1 MAFVHRTITRSL
13 FGYGFGSA
21 AVATAISSAVD
32 TPAAREATV
41 AALCRFLPPHVG
53 DAITELTQIVHRA
66 FPGDLSVTDITAALS
81 VMAIM
86 QGLSQ
91 KPVYKVRKFT
101 AAEDSPIARR
111 FSHYMKYA
119 MAAYGKPVET
129 RGSQEQ
135 WIAGVVNIV
144 VRKVGRYVGEEE
156 VRGRA
161 MLEHFVAV
169 DDKEGAVV
177 LALKGTATLEGALK
191 DLRLVYRDVDFW
203 GQRYQVHG
211 GMLDSALGLVEFP
224 ELVASVKKELKA
236 NPGYKLVVLGH
247 SLGGGVAGLV
257 APLLAAEPARDG
269 RFVTNGKTIPG
280 RVIECYG
287 FEPAASID
295 EELRQK
301 TKTMTYSLVNQN
313 DIVPALSHGAIS
325 DFKAVALYLKQNTPY
340 LAGIVDGLSK
350 NKLNP
355 DEYLAKFRSLATNKK
370 LVPPGRV
377 WVIDANAKGKLEIGE
392 VLNVNQRFG
401 EARFILGMLTHHKLG
416 DCVTSMAA
424 LEGLE

>member
-1 MAFVHRTITRSL
+1 MSRVVTRSL
-13 FGYGFGSA
+13 FGFGFGGA
-21 AVATAISSAVD
+21 AIASTISSAVD
-32 TPAAREATV
+32 SPAAREATV
-41 AALCRFLPPHVG
+41 AALAKFLPPHVG
-53 DAITELTQIVHRA
+53 DAVTELTKIVHRE
-66 FPGDLSVTDITAALS
+66 FPGDLSITDIGTALS

-86 QGLSQ
+86 QGLSK
-91 KPVYKVRKFT
+91 KPAYEVRKFE

-119 MAAYGKPVET
+119 TAAYGKPEET
-129 RGSQEQ
+129 PLAKTEEQ
-135 WIAGVVNIV
+135 WIAVVTGIPL
-144 VRKVGRYVGEEE
+144 RKVGRYVGGKE
-156 VRGRA
+156 VQGKA

-169 DDKEGAVV
+169 DDGERAVV

-191 DLRLVYRDVDFW
+191 DLRLVYKDVDFW
-203 GQRYQVHG
+203 GQNYQVHG

-224 ELVASVKKELKA
+224 ALVEQVKKELKA

-257 APLLAAEPARDG
+257 APLLAAGPTREG
-269 RFVTNGKTIPG
+269 RFLTNGRTIPG
-280 RVIECYG
+280 RQIECYG
-287 FEPAASID
+287 FEPAASVD

-301 TKTMTYSLVNQN
+301 TKSMIYSLVNKN

-325 DFKAVALYLKQNTPY
+325 DFKALASYLKQNTPY

-350 NKLNP
+350 NSLNA
-355 DEYLAKFRSLATNKK
+355 DEHIAKFRSLATNKK

-377 WVIDANAKGKLEIGE
+377 WAIDMNAKGKLEIGE

-401 EARFILGMLTHHKLG
+401 EARFIFGMLTNHKLG
-416 DCVTSMAA
+416 DCVDSMAA